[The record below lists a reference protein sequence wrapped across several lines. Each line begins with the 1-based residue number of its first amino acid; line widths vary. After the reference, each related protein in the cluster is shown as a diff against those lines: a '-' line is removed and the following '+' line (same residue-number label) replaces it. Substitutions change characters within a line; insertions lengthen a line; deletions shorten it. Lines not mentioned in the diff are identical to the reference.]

1 MMFTKKQGNFYINEW
16 SEIHIFYR
24 HFVYRVYKLE
34 KRYESRMEL
43 VNVETH
49 AEHKTKPYGCTD
61 VCNFQNLEKGCLTL
75 TDVHKSLLK
84 AFYNEQKVL

>member
-1 MMFTKKQGNFYINEW
+1 MVRDSQILST
-16 SEIHIFYR
+16 
-24 HFVYRVYKLE
+24 FVYKVYKLE

-43 VNVETH
+43 VNIETH

-61 VCNFQNLEKGCLTL
+61 VRNFQNLEKGCLTL